1 MRNATDIADEVPGAE
16 WMRKV
21 RSMLALEQQVFE
33 ETTVATVYR
42 TAFESDSAL
51 NQLVTGDNEVQSSS
65 VKQLSSKLAHLQDTG
80 DALWKTQDELTSFAT
95 DFVREIRSNLEAL
108 EAAISA
114 LSPAAAGEVGEHVMA
129 EENMQAKGKE
139 QEEREMREEG
149 KS

>member
-1 MRNATDIADEVPGAE
+1 
-16 WMRKV
+16 MRKV

-114 LSPAAAGEVGEHVMA
+114 LSPAAAGEEGEHVMA